1 MKARPIAFALL
12 LSFAPAVVSLP
23 RIAQA
28 QNPQDDA
35 LTKAAR
41 ARFQEGVDAFDKGNF
56 EAARA
61 AFTQAYALKQ
71 HPAVLLNLA
80 QSSLKS
86 GHYLEASKMFQ
97 KYLNDPQGDKKAD
110 ATKGLTDARAKLGRL
125 DVSAPPGSEVT
136 VDTDVVGRTPMS
148 EPLDVEAGNH
158 TVRVKLPDN
167 TSSEQKIVVTAGQVQ
182 PVRFGAAA
190 TVVNPPPTNPPNN
203 PPDNHQQPANPPN
216 NPPNNPPENPPNNPP
231 NNPPVQPGGG
241 KVHPVAAL
249 PLMIGGGVLAVGG
262 FILAG
267 VFAGSKSTA
276 NANYTLVQNQII
288 DAQTKD
294 GIKSPTCNPPPS
306 SKYTQACLTLANNR
320 DAVNQDA
327 TAANTGVALG
337 IIGVVAAGA
346 GVVWFI
352 LGAKNKE
359 APPTARITPWMAP
372 GTGGF
377 SLSGSF

>member
-12 LSFAPAVVSLP
+12 LAFSPVAVSLP

-41 ARFQEGVDAFDKGNF
+41 ARFQEGVDAFDKGNY

-86 GHYLEASKMFQ
+86 GHYLEATKQFQ
-97 KYLNDPQGDKKAD
+97 KYLNDPGGDKKAD
-110 ATKGLTDARAKLGRL
+110 ATKGLADARAKLGRL
-125 DVSAPPGSEVT
+125 DVTAPPGSEVT
-136 VDTDVVGRTPMS
+136 VDTDVMGKTPMS

-158 TVRVKLPDN
+158 TVRVKLPDG
-167 TSSEQKIVVTAGQVQ
+167 TASEQKIVVTAGQVQ
-182 PVRFGAAA
+182 PVRFAAA
-190 TVVNPPPTNPPNN
+190 STVVNPPNNPPNN
-203 PPDNHQQPANPPN
+203 PPDNHQPANPPTNPPVNVDN
-216 NPPNNPPENPPNNPP
+216 NPPPNNPP
-231 NNPPVQPGGG
+231 NNPPVQPHGE
-241 KVHPVAAL
+241 KVHPAAAL
-249 PLMIGGGVLAVGG
+249 PLMIAGGVLAVGG
-262 FILAG
+262 FIVAG
-267 VFAGSKSTA
+267 VMAGIKGSA
-276 NANYTLVQNQII
+276 NNNYLSVEQQII
-288 DAQTKD
+288 DAEKAD

-306 SKYTQACLTLANNR
+306 SKYTSACATLKSNQ

-327 TAANTGVALG
+327 TVANTFVVIG
-337 IIGVVAAGA
+337 IIGVAAAAG
-346 GVVWFI
+346 GVLWYF

-359 APPTARITPWMAP
+359 ATARITPWMSP
-372 GTGGF
+372 GSGGF